1 VDVLVISEELIA
13 PLVVS
18 IVTLLEMLLVVVLL
32 DSIDNLLS
40 LPNAEF
46 NGDDERGGT
55 ADDDDVVGVNDVLSD
70 RGMRNLY
77 VATSS
82 IDD

>member
-1 VDVLVISEELIA
+1 MLDELIA
-13 PLVVS
+13 VLLVS
-18 IVTLLEMLLVVVLL
+18 IATLVEILLVVFLQ
-32 DSIDNLLS
+32 DSIENLLS

-55 ADDDDVVGVNDVLSD
+55 ADDDDDDAVVGVDDVLSD

-77 VATSS
+77 VEASS
-82 IDD
+82 DDD

>member
-1 VDVLVISEELIA
+1 
-13 PLVVS
+13 
-18 IVTLLEMLLVVVLL
+18 MLLVVVLL

-46 NGDDERGGT
+46 NGDDERGGA
-55 ADDDDVVGVNDVLSD
+55 ADDDDVVGVDDVLSD

-77 VATSS
+77 VVASS

>member
-1 VDVLVISEELIA
+1 MDVLVISEELIA